1 MQSDQEQSAS
11 TDPQPRGFRIHV
23 LEAGF
28 AEDGRTDLAVAVSEV
43 ECRSA
48 AMFTRSRFAGA
59 SVLLSRTVAETGA
72 AQGVVVVSRNAN
84 VATGAQGARDAVEV
98 RELAGR
104 LVGVPPERLLISS
117 TGVIGRRYPMSTVR
131 ARLAAASAAGSVGQ
145 WSDFANTIMT
155 TDTTAK
161 LVRASVGPASIVGV
175 AKGVGM
181 IEPNMATML
190 TYFFTDAELDQQ
202 VLTETFRSVVEV
214 SFNAL
219 SIDSD
224 TSTSDTAV
232 LLANGLAGPV
242 DPAEFRAAL
251 LRLARELVV
260 RIARDGEGAS
270 KLLTV
275 RVTGAR
281 DRDQAKRVGKSV
293 INSPLVKT
301 AVHGSDP
308 NWGRVVMAVGKCQDD
323 LDIDQEV
330 VRVEMCGMRVYPE
343 QCDEPELERLRALM
357 DADTVPIS
365 IDLGIGEAEFTVYG
379 CDLSEGYVRLNS
391 SYTT

>member
-1 MQSDQEQSAS
+1 MQSDQEQPAPSER
-11 TDPQPRGFRIHV
+11 QPRGFRVHV
-23 LEAGF
+23 LESGVAQ
-28 AEDGRTDLAVAVSEV
+28 DGRPDLAIAVSDA

-48 AMFTRSRFAGA
+48 AMFTRSRFAGP
-59 SVLLSRTVAETGA
+59 SVLLSRPVAATGV

-84 VATGAQGARDAVEV
+84 VATGPDGARDATEV

-104 LVGVPPERLLISS
+104 LVGVPAERLLISS
-117 TGVIGRRYPMSTVR
+117 TGVIGRRYPMPAVR
-131 ARLAAASAAGSVGQ
+131 ERLSAASAADSIAG
-145 WSDFANTIMT
+145 WSDFAAAIMT

-161 LVRASVGPASIVGV
+161 LVRAAVGPASIVAV

-190 TYFFTDAELDQQ
+190 TYFFTDAELDQP
-202 VLTETFRSVVEV
+202 VLDEIFRSVVEV

-232 LLANGLAGPV
+232 ILANGAAGPV

-251 LRLARELVV
+251 LRLAQQLVIK
-260 RIARDGEGAS
+260 IARDGEGAS

-275 RVTGAR
+275 RVAGAR
-281 DRDQAKRVGKSV
+281 DRDQAKRVGKAV
-293 INSPLVKT
+293 VNSPLVKT

-308 NWGRVVMAVGKCQDD
+308 NWGRVVMAIGKCQDD
-323 LDIDQEV
+323 LDIDQDV
-330 VRVEMCGMRVYPE
+330 VRVEMCGRKVYPE
-343 QCDEPELERLRALM
+343 RPDEAELERLRGLM
-357 DADTVPIS
+357 DADTVPIE

-391 SYTT
+391 SYTS

>member
-1 MQSDQEQSAS
+1 MQFDQEQPAR
-11 TDPQPRGFRIHV
+11 TERQPQGFRVHV
-23 LEAGF
+23 LEAGV
-28 AEDGRTDLAVAVSEV
+28 AQDGRADLAVAVSEV

-48 AMFTRSRFAGA
+48 AMFTQSRFAGP
-59 SVLLSRTVAETGA
+59 SVQLSRTVAATGA
-72 AQGVVVVSRNAN
+72 ARGVAVVSRNAN
-84 VATGAQGARDAVEV
+84 VATGPDGARDAAEV

-104 LVGVPPERLLISS
+104 LVGVSPERLVISS
-117 TGVIGRRYPMSTVR
+117 TGVIGRRYPMPAVR
-131 ARLAAASAAGSVGQ
+131 ERLVAASAAESVAG
-145 WSDFANTIMT
+145 WSDFAAAIMT
-155 TDTTAK
+155 TDTTPK
-161 LVRASVGPASIVGV
+161 LVRATVGPATIVAV

-190 TYFFTDAELDQQ
+190 TYFFTDADLDQP
-202 VLTETFRSVVEV
+202 LLEEIFRSVIDV

-232 LLANGLAGPV
+232 ILANGTAGPV
-242 DPAEFRAAL
+242 DETEFRATL
-251 LRLARELVV
+251 LRLALELVV
-260 RIARDGEGAS
+260 KIARDGEGAS

-281 DRDQAKRVGKSV
+281 DRDQAKRVGKAV
-293 INSPLVKT
+293 VNSPLVKT

-308 NWGRVVMAVGKCQDD
+308 NWGRVVMAIGKCQDD
-323 LDIDQEV
+323 RDIDQDV
-330 VRVEMCGMRVYPE
+330 VRVEMCGMKVYPE
-343 QCDEPELERLRALM
+343 RPEDAELEELRGLM
-357 DADTVPIS
+357 GRDTVTIA

-391 SYTT
+391 SYTS